1 MPIKFKALRYGHRR
15 QAQLMTKDGKTLP
28 EWEDEV
34 NLFYLSL
41 VDSWDFTDGD
51 TGEPLILNGNPQ
63 ETLMKLTLEQVNK
76 LESDFV
82 TQLEKDSSNV
92 PKTSAGPSPSGS
104 MVSKPA
110 KGRRASRRNGP
121 STS

>member
-1 MPIKFKALRYGHRR
+1 MQIKFKALRYGHRR
-15 QAQLMTKDGKTLP
+15 QAQLMTKEGKTQP

-51 TGEPLILNGNPQ
+51 TGELLILNGNPQ

-76 LESDFV
+76 LESDFAA
-82 TQLEKDSSNV
+82 QLEKDSSSV

-104 MVSKPA
+104 MESKPA
-110 KGRRASRRNGP
+110 KGQKASRQSG
-121 STS
+121 